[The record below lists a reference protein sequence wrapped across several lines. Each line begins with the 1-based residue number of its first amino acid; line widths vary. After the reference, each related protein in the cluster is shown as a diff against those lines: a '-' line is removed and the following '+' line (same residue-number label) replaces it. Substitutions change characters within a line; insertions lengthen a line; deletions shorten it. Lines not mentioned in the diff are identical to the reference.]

1 MQQKYFVLINNNE
14 NGHIISKKGLKMI
27 VYNMSDSV
35 WLVSLGEEIKLLMA
49 PGNYSSISTK
59 ASISENIKTMYI
71 YFAVTS
77 QSNTAFFFK
86 TNSNNTTEVG
96 HICIPYIS
104 PLSNQEKSIHIVIVQ
119 IMQGWLQQ
127 AIEKPLPRTLM
138 KKPIVCFGIFIHFYQ
153 QYAFSQSTE
162 QIFPTYKFVT
172 VTIIKKW
179 LFH

>member
-77 QSNTAFFFK
+77 QSNTALFFK
-86 TNSNNTTEVG
+86 TNSNNTTRSWS
-96 HICIPYIS
+96 YM
-104 PLSNQEKSIHIVIVQ
+104 HIVIVQ
-119 IMQGWLQQ
+119 IMQEWLQQ
-127 AIEKPLPRTLM
+127 AIEKTLPRTHM
-138 KKPIVCFGIFIHFYQ
+138 KKPIVCFGIFIYFYQ